1 MCGFAYVVLIIPL
14 LVGEVLL
21 TEATSL
27 CSMISKD
34 RMDGN
39 HKDAHVMVPLM
50 GCFKWET
57 GERIVL
63 LLMTLVT
70 KMGIAIWQWM
80 EQLVYILVKQGLSVG
95 KPGLA
100 LCDKDGFMLS
110 STYLNNEMHDML
122 ENIQIESSDLL
133 PVDVKIHEIYEI
145 YRTYRRGVT
154 IQAHELN
161 YLQNIIDFNNQ

>member
-1 MCGFAYVVLIIPL
+1 MTEAT
-14 LVGEVLL
+14 L

-50 GCFKWET
+50 GCFKGET

-70 KMGIAIWQWM
+70 KMGIAIWRWM

-161 YLQNIIDFNNQ
+161 YSQNIIDFNNQ